1 MKNAPQERNIF
12 IIAQNACTVNYPSY
26 KKRGTSVPLKR
37 IMNIVKKHEN
47 ENEEKPSLTVYLY
60 YSAQTTVSSMA
71 HKKTPRKWQDAQNL
85 GSNYIEDYIFY
96 ARTTFTIPFDRL
108 YINHLDRLLD
118 I

>member
-1 MKNAPQERNIF
+1 MR
-12 IIAQNACTVNYPSY
+12 VPSTILAI

-71 HKKTPRKWQDAQNL
+71 HKKNASQMARRSKFRK
-85 GSNYIEDYIFY
+85 
-96 ARTTFTIPFDRL
+96 
-108 YINHLDRLLD
+108 
-118 I
+118 

>member
-47 ENEEKPSLTVYLY
+47 ENEKKPSLTGYSQ
-60 YSAQTTVSSMA
+60 YSAQIHMA
-71 HKKTPRKWQDAQNL
+71 SIKYKKNASQMARRSKFRK
-85 GSNYIEDYIFY
+85 
-96 ARTTFTIPFDRL
+96 
-108 YINHLDRLLD
+108 
-118 I
+118 

>member
-26 KKRGTSVPLKR
+26 KKKRYFSTSKK
-37 IMNIVKKHEN
+37 NNEYCEKHEN

-108 YINHLDRLLD
+108 YINHLDRLWD

>member
-71 HKKTPRKWQDAQNL
+71 HKK
-85 GSNYIEDYIFY
+85 
-96 ARTTFTIPFDRL
+96 RL
-108 YINHLDRLLD
+108 ANGKTLKI
-118 I
+118 